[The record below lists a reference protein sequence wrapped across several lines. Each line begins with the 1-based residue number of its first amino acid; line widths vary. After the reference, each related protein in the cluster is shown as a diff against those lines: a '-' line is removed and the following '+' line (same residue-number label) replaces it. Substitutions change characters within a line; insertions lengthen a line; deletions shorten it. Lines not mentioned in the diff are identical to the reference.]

1 MLHARLLSYLDEV
14 VRQGSIRKAAERL
27 NVAASAISR
36 QILGL
41 EQDLGVPL
49 FDRSGRRLV
58 LTAAGELVIRHVRET
73 MRDMNRTLSLV
84 EELKG
89 LRRGSV
95 TLALMSGLA
104 ANIIPRAVVEFR
116 EANPRV
122 DVRLR
127 LMTTGDQI
135 LDAVERGDAEL
146 GLGFDFPRR
155 PTIRVAHSALGRL
168 GAVVN
173 PRHPLAQESELRLAD
188 CAAFPLVLADT
199 STAIRPYIDHAF
211 ASLSLDYRTIAETN
225 SIEIMRHVAMASDG
239 VVFLTPFDIEA
250 ERRDGRLAYVPI
262 HEFSRHAQRLMVVE
276 SQRKPNALASVL
288 AEKLKTMI
296 DEAGYAGPIAMPS
309 NETAEL
315 AIAGDTTPSDA

>member
-1 MLHARLLSYLDEV
+1 
-14 VRQGSIRKAAERL
+14 
-27 NVAASAISR
+27 
-36 QILGL
+36 
-41 EQDLGVPL
+41 
-49 FDRSGRRLV
+49 
-58 LTAAGELVIRHVRET
+58 
-73 MRDMNRTLSLV
+73 
-84 EELKG
+84 
-89 LRRGSV
+89 
-95 TLALMSGLA
+95 
-104 ANIIPRAVVEFR
+104 
-116 EANPRV
+116 
-122 DVRLR
+122 
-127 LMTTGDQI
+127 
-135 LDAVERGDAEL
+135 
-146 GLGFDFPRR
+146 
-155 PTIRVAHSALGRL
+155 
-168 GAVVN
+168 
-173 PRHPLAQESELRLAD
+173 LRLAD

-315 AIAGDTTPSDA
+315 AIAGTPHHPMPERVHIVLKLMLYQHPSPP